1 MENFETFGRLISVNI
16 CDSFRIGLYS
26 RLSSMLRV
34 FIGEIFNCDVL
45 LDITRGFCVQKIL
58 NACFF
63 YEILIVL
70 TLWLVIVI
78 VILWLVFHPSFV
90 LSFFFLF
97 QFICNFFDY
106 FLFEFY
112 TCIIIIII
120 I

>member
-16 CDSFRIGLYS
+16 CDSFRIGLFAV
-26 RLSSMLRV
+26 MLRV

-58 NACFF
+58 NANACFF

-78 VILWLVFHPSFV
+78 VIL
-90 LSFFFLF
+90 
-97 QFICNFFDY
+97 
-106 FLFEFY
+106 
-112 TCIIIIII
+112 
-120 I
+120 

>member
-58 NACFF
+58 NTNACFF

-90 LSFFFLF
+90 LSFFFSFSIYL
-97 QFICNFFDY
+97 
-106 FLFEFY
+106 
-112 TCIIIIII
+112 
-120 I
+120 

>member
-16 CDSFRIGLYS
+16 CDSFRIGFAV
-26 RLSSMLRV
+26 MLRV

-70 TLWLVIVI
+70 TLGLVIVI
-78 VILWLVFHPSFV
+78 VIL
-90 LSFFFLF
+90 
-97 QFICNFFDY
+97 
-106 FLFEFY
+106 
-112 TCIIIIII
+112 
-120 I
+120 